1 MNKKVAT
8 SLTINP
14 ETLKA
19 AKALDINLSQALE
32 EALLIKM
39 QVPSKISDIKDKIL
53 EHKTKINFLEAKLEE
68 LNEQEAENNKLDVIK
83 DYQEQITKLKHN
95 KKQVVEG
102 KLKIEI
108 YNKMLQKVA
117 NAYNKNID
125 EVVSAV
131 DRASFKMAVE
141 Q

>member
-83 DYQEQITKLKHN
+83 DYQEQITKLKHY

-117 NAYNKNID
+117 NAYNTNID

-131 DRASFKMAVE
+131 DRASFEMGVE